1 MNKNGV
7 FFGLAAGMLLAAAA
21 DAAEMEVLRPE
32 DEALVQTESV
42 SRPVKISKPFYLA
55 PAKVRPVVLP
65 DTPAKPAA
73 EALSER
79 MEDEN
84 VGKLREMITYCL
96 DVRQDRIELE
106 RSMYERLRTPESLAY
121 LSETMRDVNLCY
133 EDIGLEIIETYYDND
148 INELAKHHDIS
159 QTFYVNGTGLNFDPK
174 FCGETCSMDA
184 VFNAQ
189 MAKYTDFR
197 VYLTKLLDKRPLK
210 D

>member
-1 MNKNGV
+1 
-7 FFGLAAGMLLAAAA
+7 
-21 DAAEMEVLRPE
+21 
-32 DEALVQTESV
+32 
-42 SRPVKISKPFYLA
+42 
-55 PAKVRPVVLP
+55 
-65 DTPAKPAA
+65 
-73 EALSER
+73 
-79 MEDEN
+79 
-84 VGKLREMITYCL
+84 
-96 DVRQDRIELE
+96 
-106 RSMYERLRTPESLAY
+106 MYERLRTPESLAY

>member
-1 MNKNGV
+1 M
-7 FFGLAAGMLLAAAA
+7 
-21 DAAEMEVLRPE
+21 
-32 DEALVQTESV
+32 
-42 SRPVKISKPFYLA
+42 
-55 PAKVRPVVLP
+55 
-65 DTPAKPAA
+65 PAKPAA

-174 FCGETCSMDA
+174 FCGEICSMDA